1 MWPWRLRLQRHL
13 RTISGIVCFTV
24 HLTSRPASHHSS
36 GPSGASIARLCEA
49 VNRTTSLCWWD
60 QVWYLAKYLLCL
72 AFAVKFEVR
81 QREMTCSSSLNGTK
95 NKLIVS
101 GCVVRQL
108 LQPPS
113 NCPHWSPVNRYL
125 QESAL
130 CSDWRPVYRAA
141 WIWVEPL
148 ISGWSTSRL
157 WCGLLLS
164 ATVFS
169 ALQNKCPLLPVAL
182 VDCNYWLLSAPTS
195 FSIRLSLEADDP
207 DGACDHV
214 TPINWIKEFP
224 RRPKTSQKFIILVQ
238 VWWCK
243 DLPWLFGLVGRI
255 DKKFVQNVFRER
267 AEMDRNSEATD
278 WKVLYMSI

>member
-1 MWPWRLRLQRHL
+1 MWPCRLRLQRHL

-24 HLTSRPASHHSS
+24 HLTSRPVSHHSS
-36 GPSGASIARLCEA
+36 GPSGALIARLCEA

-72 AFAVKFEVR
+72 VFAVKFEVR
-81 QREMTCSSSLNGTK
+81 QRKMTCSSSLNGTK

-101 GCVVRQL
+101 GWVVRQR

-130 CSDWRPVYRAA
+130 CPDWRPVYHAA

-148 ISGWSTSRL
+148 ISSWSTSRL
-157 WCGLLLS
+157 WCGLLSS

-182 VDCNYWLLSAPTS
+182 VDCNLLAPFGS
-195 FSIRLSLEADDP
+195 DLVFNPSVDSLEADDA

-214 TPINWIKEFP
+214 TPINWIKKFSQWL
-224 RRPKTSQKFIILVQ
+224 KKSQKFIILVQ
-238 VWWCK
+238 VR
-243 DLPWLFGLVGRI
+243 V
-255 DKKFVQNVFRER
+255 
-267 AEMDRNSEATD
+267 
-278 WKVLYMSI
+278 